1 MPYRIMMYVGIGLA
15 VATFIISVILFIR
28 LKITGV
34 IGYFSGYTAAKE
46 IKQMQGGN
54 LPTKRKH
61 WNRKEKVGRASRPLS
76 RPVALGNRTGATEL
90 LNPEKSAESTVLL
103 PHPGESKSG
112 ACTDAGEATVLLEK
126 AEKNVADSDA
136 KRLHMEVDETVVSTS
151 ERIDESRQV

>member
-15 VATFIISVILFIR
+15 AATFIISVILFIR

-54 LPTKRKH
+54 LPMKRKH
-61 WNRKEKVGRASRPLS
+61 WNRKEKAGGVSRPLS
-76 RPVALGNRTGATEL
+76 RPAGNSTGATEL
-90 LNPEKSAESTVLL
+90 LSPGKSAESTVQLSY
-103 PHPGESKSG
+103 PEESKSG
-112 ACTDAGEATVLLEK
+112 TCTDASEATVLLEK
-126 AEKNVADSDA
+126 AEKDVADSDA
-136 KRLHMEVDETVVSTS
+136 ERLHMEVDETVVSTS